1 MLGPIELYVYIK
13 FRILILPFIS
23 KVEANQTYFHT
34 NKIRN
39 KTQSGWMT
47 TLKERERER
56 ERERFKNEKK
66 KSIFNSKFF
75 IEFTS
80 LRENLN

>member
-66 KSIFNSKFF
+66 KNLYSIAKF
-75 IEFTS
+75 
-80 LRENLN
+80 LLNLHP

>member
-39 KTQSGWMT
+39 KTQSGWNDNI
-47 TLKERERER
+47 ERERER
-56 ERERFKNEKK
+56 ERE
-66 KSIFNSKFF
+66 I
-75 IEFTS
+75 
-80 LRENLN
+80 

>member
-56 ERERFKNEKK
+56 ERDLKMKK
-66 KSIFNSKFF
+66 KNLYSIAKF
-75 IEFTS
+75 
-80 LRENLN
+80 LLNLHP

>member
-47 TLKERERER
+47 TLKERD
-56 ERERFKNEKK
+56 RFKNEKK
-66 KSIFNSKFF
+66 KKNLYSIAKF
-75 IEFTS
+75 
-80 LRENLN
+80 LLNLHP

>member
-56 ERERFKNEKK
+56 E
-66 KSIFNSKFF
+66 I
-75 IEFTS
+75 
-80 LRENLN
+80 

>member
-39 KTQSGWMT
+39 KTQSGWKT

-56 ERERFKNEKK
+56 DLKMKKK
-66 KSIFNSKFF
+66 KSIFNSKIF